1 MDDRD
6 ATLRKTTL
14 DDPVHA
20 HANRS
25 DGSLPALTS
34 IRFLA
39 AVTVVVSHYSELGLF
54 SLPASLFDFID
65 GGRPAVALFFV
76 LSGFILSFTYRDQL
90 AIKGNAPFYQAR
102 FARLYP
108 VILLGLALC
117 VPTTLYLLNGPDA
130 SLLHRWYALKSSV
143 YLSLG
148 VSLICQLL
156 LINAWFPF
164 AAVNQPWNGPS
175 DSVSCEAFFYTLFPL
190 MLRKMTATRI
200 ARLTLACLAFWVL
213 QGAWILAVERFLPLS
228 RSGFIVVA
236 LPLTHLF
243 EFVAGMYVA
252 ILYQHL
258 QAQGMSQHA
267 LGIKLVG
274 GSLAALTIL
283 AFWRPVAPAFYL
295 DAPFFAALIL
305 GLALIDRPVI
315 NFLNQPALIRLGEAS
330 YSLYLIHVPIA
341 YLAYIAGFRQSNGW
355 IPMLFSIGASLAIF
369 RFYEEPMRR
378 RIRAHF
384 SQRATSSA
392 DTVTGAAE
400 A

>member
-102 FARLYP
+102 FARLYA

-148 VSLICQLL
+148 VSLICQL
-156 LINAWFPF
+156 
-164 AAVNQPWNGPS
+164 
-175 DSVSCEAFFYTLFPL
+175 
-190 MLRKMTATRI
+190 
-200 ARLTLACLAFWVL
+200 
-213 QGAWILAVERFLPLS
+213 
-228 RSGFIVVA
+228 
-236 LPLTHLF
+236 
-243 EFVAGMYVA
+243 
-252 ILYQHL
+252 
-258 QAQGMSQHA
+258 
-267 LGIKLVG
+267 
-274 GSLAALTIL
+274 
-283 AFWRPVAPAFYL
+283 
-295 DAPFFAALIL
+295 
-305 GLALIDRPVI
+305 
-315 NFLNQPALIRLGEAS
+315 
-330 YSLYLIHVPIA
+330 
-341 YLAYIAGFRQSNGW
+341 
-355 IPMLFSIGASLAIF
+355 
-369 RFYEEPMRR
+369 
-378 RIRAHF
+378 
-384 SQRATSSA
+384 
-392 DTVTGAAE
+392 
-400 A
+400 

>member
-1 MDDRD
+1 
-6 ATLRKTTL
+6 
-14 DDPVHA
+14 
-20 HANRS
+20 
-25 DGSLPALTS
+25 
-34 IRFLA
+34 
-39 AVTVVVSHYSELGLF
+39 
-54 SLPASLFDFID
+54 
-65 GGRPAVALFFV
+65 
-76 LSGFILSFTYRDQL
+76 
-90 AIKGNAPFYQAR
+90 
-102 FARLYP
+102 
-108 VILLGLALC
+108 
-117 VPTTLYLLNGPDA
+117 
-130 SLLHRWYALKSSV
+130 
-143 YLSLG
+143 
-148 VSLICQLL
+148 
-156 LINAWFPF
+156 
-164 AAVNQPWNGPS
+164 
-175 DSVSCEAFFYTLFPL
+175 
-190 MLRKMTATRI
+190 
-200 ARLTLACLAFWVL
+200 
-213 QGAWILAVERFLPLS
+213 
-228 RSGFIVVA
+228 
-236 LPLTHLF
+236 
-243 EFVAGMYVA
+243 
-252 ILYQHL
+252 
-258 QAQGMSQHA
+258 MSQHA

-369 RFYEEPMRR
+369 RFCEEPMRR